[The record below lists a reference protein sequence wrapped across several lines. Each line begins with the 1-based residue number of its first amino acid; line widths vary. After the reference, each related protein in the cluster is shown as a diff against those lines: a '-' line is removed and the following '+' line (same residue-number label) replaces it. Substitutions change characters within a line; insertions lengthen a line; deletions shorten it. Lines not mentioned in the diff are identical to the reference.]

1 MRLQNKI
8 ALITGAAT
16 GDKDGLKGIGGAAV
30 WAFIREGAKVVVTD
44 VNDSLGEKTVSQI
57 NQEGGEALYLH
68 LDVTSETDW
77 KNAIGAAVSR
87 FGRLDILVNN
97 AGYGS
102 IDERALIENTTVE
115 AWDDSLAVNG
125 RGTFLGIKHAIPEM
139 RKIGGGSIV
148 NISSIDGIIGE
159 TISTVVDF
167 SLAPYQAGKGA
178 IRILTKAAAIELAK
192 DNIRVNSIHPGYTD
206 TPKGRITPSFNDLL
220 KDHLISKIPLGR
232 RALAEEIANGILFL
246 ASDES
251 SYMTGAELVI
261 DGGVTA
267 V

>member
-1 MRLQNKI
+1 MRLRDKI
-8 ALITGAAT
+8 ALVTGAAT

-30 WAFIREGAKVVVTD
+30 WALVREGAKVAVTD
-44 VNDSLGEKTVSQI
+44 VDDALGEKTVSQI
-57 NQEGGEALYLH
+57 NQDGGEAVYLH
-68 LDVTSETDW
+68 LDVKSEADWTD
-77 KNAIGAAVSR
+77 AIGATVSR

-102 IDERALIENTTVE
+102 IDQRALIENTAVE
-115 AWDDSLAVNG
+115 TWDDSLAVNG
-125 RGTFLGIKHAIPEM
+125 RGTFLGIKHAIPQM

-167 SLAPYQAGKGA
+167 SIAPYQAGKGA

-192 DNIRVNSIHPGYTD
+192 DNIRVNSVHPGYTD
-206 TPKGRITPSFNDLL
+206 TPKGRNSPFSDQLQ
-220 KDHLISKIPLGR
+220 DHLLSKIPLGR
-232 RALAEEIANGILFL
+232 RAVAEEIANGIVFL